1 MKLKITKQW
10 HTDSSYEGV
19 LFFAQRL
26 SELLFDYT
34 LDTYK
39 PPALNSVFLCR
50 EAIDLIVDIEQELLD
65 RNNLTVV
72 LDELDWSLR
81 NDDVA
86 KLILNA
92 PVEKFILKGDD
103 IKLAELKIRLEVLE
117 RVLSPMNY
125 VETCQ
130 WLLVNAIK
138 TGKEKKLI
146 SNLSRTLVS

>member
-1 MKLKITKQW
+1 M
-10 HTDSSYEGV
+10 
-19 LFFAQRL
+19 
-26 SELLFDYT
+26 
-34 LDTYK
+34 
-39 PPALNSVFLCR
+39 FLCR

-146 SNLSRTLVS
+146 SNLSRTLVSMLINIGISKQYLETKTHEFFFSGGNTP